1 MRTIAS
7 LNKDFPPFNWLSRL
21 EYRVLFCL
29 EIRRKVYVILSL
41 EATKHLCVLYHL
53 RQPTGCK
60 FGGHD
65 KRRISCVVSYL

>member
-41 EATKHLCVLYHL
+41 DATKTLM
-53 RQPTGCK
+53 
-60 FGGHD
+60 
-65 KRRISCVVSYL
+65 CVVSRSATYRV

>member
-41 EATKHLCVLYHL
+41 EATETLV
-53 RQPTGCK
+53 
-60 FGGHD
+60 
-65 KRRISCVVSYL
+65 CVVSPSATYRM